1 MFDKDGNGS
10 ISRLELKEMF
20 ETAEK
25 KDEEL
30 WNQIFSEVDI
40 NNDGNISYEEFK
52 ECMMKVVEAS
62 RRNKASQK
70 FAKQNSK
77 THAWELTTADG
88 N

>member
-62 RRNKASQK
+62 RRNKAS
-70 FAKQNSK
+70 
-77 THAWELTTADG
+77 
-88 N
+88 